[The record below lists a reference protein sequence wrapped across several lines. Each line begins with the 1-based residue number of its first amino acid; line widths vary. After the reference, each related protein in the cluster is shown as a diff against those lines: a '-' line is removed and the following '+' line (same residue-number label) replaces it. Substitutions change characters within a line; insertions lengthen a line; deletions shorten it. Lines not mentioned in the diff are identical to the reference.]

1 MVSVAVKEPLKETGD
16 ARATHATASRPLP
29 TATSEPAIRGR
40 CRRSQVARKESYNQ
54 TTVAGADQNSDACG
68 KKVLLVEHVGSPA
81 YLGGLSELAGRSFG
95 SAEEAREAVLR
106 LLSEQL
112 GMRSAFLTRITP
124 EENRNEVVAS
134 HNAPG
139 GCGISAGALLPLS
152 GTF

>member
-1 MVSVAVKEPLKETGD
+1 M
-16 ARATHATASRPLP
+16 
-29 TATSEPAIRGR
+29 
-40 CRRSQVARKESYNQ
+40 
-54 TTVAGADQNSDACG
+54 
-68 KKVLLVEHVGSPA
+68 EHTRSPA
-81 YLGGLSELAGRSFG
+81 YLAGLSNLAGRSFG
-95 SAEEAREAVLR
+95 SEEEAREALLR

-139 GCGISAGALLPLS
+139 GCGIPTGAVLPLS

>member
-1 MVSVAVKEPLKETGD
+1 M
-16 ARATHATASRPLP
+16 
-29 TATSEPAIRGR
+29 
-40 CRRSQVARKESYNQ
+40 
-54 TTVAGADQNSDACG
+54 
-68 KKVLLVEHVGSPA
+68 EHTRSPA
-81 YLGGLSELAGRSFG
+81 YLAGLSNLAGRSFG
-95 SAEEAREAVLR
+95 SEAEAREALLR

-139 GCGISAGALLPLS
+139 GCGIPAGAVLPLS